1 MSWQMVLD
9 ILVVAALLPGVF
21 FMTTAALGL
30 VRFPD
35 IYQRMHAATKG
46 VTLGIICMLIASALA
61 LSSLPDANATD
72 ILIKVV
78 LVIIFQFISNPV
90 GAHLLAKAAH
100 LDSVAKWEKTLSDEL
115 EEDRH
120 VNTS

>member
-1 MSWQMVLD
+1 MSWKMVLD

>member
-21 FMTTAALGL
+21 FMTAAALGL

-72 ILIKVV
+72 ILAKVV

-100 LDSVAKWEKTLSDEL
+100 LDSVAKWNKTLSDEL

-120 VNTS
+120 ANTV